1 MNFSPRRAL
10 IAAAVSVSLAAT
22 AAPAAT
28 AQSSLL
34 SLPSGLVSVNG
45 TGIEN
50 GAFTGAI
57 EKDGIKIP
65 VTGTIENGAITG
77 LKVDPN
83 GVVGIAEGAFTGAI
97 QKDGVNIPITGTIEK
112 DGIKGVEVQ
121 PGGLVGVQEGAF
133 TGAIEKDGVK
143 IPITGTVENG
153 AIKGAEINVD
163 PNGIIGIQEGA
174 FKGVI
179 EKDGVNVPITGTI
192 QDGAFKGVS
201 IEPGGVTGTLEGGVL
216 GIAPGAIQINPQI
229 DVVVADIF
237 GSSKFAET
245 DAVNV
250 TIPLIGVAAILAAI
264 GFAINQMGLPP
275 ASLRAL
281 NLNL

>member
-28 AQSSLL
+28 AQSSLP

-83 GVVGIAEGAFTGAI
+83 GVVGIA
-97 QKDGVNIPITGTIEK
+97 
-112 DGIKGVEVQ
+112 
-121 PGGLVGVQEGAF
+121 
-133 TGAIEKDGVK
+133 
-143 IPITGTVENG
+143 
-153 AIKGAEINVD
+153 
-163 PNGIIGIQEGA
+163 
-174 FKGVI
+174 
-179 EKDGVNVPITGTI
+179 
-192 QDGAFKGVS
+192 
-201 IEPGGVTGTLEGGVL
+201 
-216 GIAPGAIQINPQI
+216 
-229 DVVVADIF
+229 
-237 GSSKFAET
+237 
-245 DAVNV
+245 
-250 TIPLIGVAAILAAI
+250 
-264 GFAINQMGLPP
+264 
-275 ASLRAL
+275 
-281 NLNL
+281 

>member
-22 AAPAAT
+22 TAPAAT
-28 AQSSLL
+28 AQSSLP

-77 LKVDPN
+77 LKVDPH
-83 GVVGIAEGAFTGAI
+83 GVVGIAEGPFTGAI

-121 PGGLVGVQEGAF
+121 PGGLIGV
-133 TGAIEKDGVK
+133 
-143 IPITGTVENG
+143 
-153 AIKGAEINVD
+153 
-163 PNGIIGIQEGA
+163 QEGA

>member
-1 MNFSPRRAL
+1 M
-10 IAAAVSVSLAAT
+10 
-22 AAPAAT
+22 
-28 AQSSLL
+28 
-34 SLPSGLVSVNG
+34 
-45 TGIEN
+45 
-50 GAFTGAI
+50 
-57 EKDGIKIP
+57 K
-65 VTGTIENGAITG
+65 
-77 LKVDPN
+77 
-83 GVVGIAEGAFTGAI
+83 
-97 QKDGVNIPITGTIEK
+97 
-112 DGIKGVEVQ
+112 VQ

-143 IPITGTVENG
+143 IPITGTIENG
-153 AIKGAEINVD
+153 AIKGAEVNVD

-275 ASLRAL
+275 AILRSL
-281 NLNL
+281 NLNR